1 MGRYIVSYTFRIT
14 FWPIFNNQVFLA
26 FSVIFWT
33 SRLFFF
39 PWDVNLYKSVGS
51 WVLFSFEF
59 HYFCFFWEVE
69 LFHYLNYL
77 LRCVLKICFGVDTLR
92 YDGYPIIKPSC
103 LLICFY
109 TSEIYVIL
117 VYHDHHLYNT
127 KKLEKKSFWIL
138 LTCHLFLFLDTPL
151 YLLPLNELPPDLPW
165 HFLGMASIIILLML
179 LFCRTSSICL
189 KVSFIRDKF

>member
-1 MGRYIVSYTFRIT
+1 MGRLIVSHTFPIT
-14 FWPIFNNQVFLA
+14 FWPIFNMKQ
-26 FSVIFWT
+26 FSVIFRT
-33 SRLFFF
+33 SWMFFF

-69 LFHYLNYL
+69 LLHYLNYL
-77 LRCVLKICFGVDTLR
+77 LRRVLEIGFGINALR
-92 YDGYPIIKPSC
+92 YDRYSVVKPSR

-127 KKLEKKSFWIL
+127 KKLEKMTYWIL

-151 YLLPLNELPPDLPW
+151 YLLPRNELPPDLPW
-165 HFLGMASIIILLML
+165 HFLGIASIIILLIL